1 MFAAGYAISL
11 LPFAQHGYWILLTSL
26 FVCQITYFATK
37 SRLKL
42 RTIGTLLGVL
52 LGIPILYFVP
62 SIEGQLILT
71 IICGV
76 SFSTYARKICAG
88 NTDGNL
94 NGIAHFQLKRC
105 RL

>member
-1 MFAAGYAISL
+1 MQYELRLCFRRLCHFL

-76 SFSTYARKICAG
+76 NFFYLRQK
-88 NTDGNL
+88 NML
-94 NGIAHFQLKRC
+94 WQH
-105 RL
+105 